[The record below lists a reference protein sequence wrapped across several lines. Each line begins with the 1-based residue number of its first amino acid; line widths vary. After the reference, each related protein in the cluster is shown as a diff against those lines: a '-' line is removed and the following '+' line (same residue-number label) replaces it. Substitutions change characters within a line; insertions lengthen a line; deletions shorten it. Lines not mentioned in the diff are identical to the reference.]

1 MADSSSGRASRDK
14 TENREA
20 FIVKA
25 IVNGRILLPDAEI
38 RNKALLYDDVILG
51 IVDEAEARRQADE
64 IIDAGGA
71 YVAPGLMDVHIHG
84 YGGDDVSDDD
94 PDGVRRMSE
103 KLLANGVTS
112 FLPTTLTIGWDMLQS
127 ICGHMRVLAQ
137 ESQRPEY
144 HGSEIL
150 GVHLEGPFINP
161 ERKGAQNPAYILPP
175 DAEKVLP
182 YADVVR
188 LITLAPEMPG
198 GYECIRTLKQQTD
211 IAISMGHSSATF
223 DQAMTGIGQGVTR
236 ATHLFNAMSP
246 LHHRDPGV
254 VGAALNSDVYTELIA
269 DTFHVNKGIY
279 PMLAKVK
286 GNKLVLITDALR
298 SAGMPDGEYENGGQ
312 VFILKGIECRLTDGT
327 IAGSVL
333 RLNQGVRNF
342 RDYGGVT
349 MVQAVRA
356 ASLAPAESI
365 GVADEKGSLAPGK
378 HADIVLLDDDCNV
391 LKTIVRGVCKFERG

>member
-1 MADSSSGRASRDK
+1 M
-14 TENREA
+14 
-20 FIVKA
+20 KA
-25 IVNGRILLPDAEI
+25 IVNGRILLPDTEVHS
-38 RNKALLYDDVILG
+38 KALLYDEAIIG
-51 IVDEAEARRQADE
+51 IVDEADARREADE
-64 IIDAGGA
+64 VLDANGA

-94 PDGVRRMSE
+94 PAGVRRMSE
-103 KLLANGVTS
+103 KLLENGVTS
-112 FLPTTLTIGWDMLQS
+112 FLPTTLTVGWDTLIS
-127 ICGHMRVLAQ
+127 VCGHMRVLAR

-144 HGSEIL
+144 PGAEIL

-161 ERKGAQNPAYILPP
+161 ERKGAQNPEYILPP
-175 DAEKVLP
+175 DADKVLP
-182 YADVVR
+182 YADIVK

-198 GYECIRTLKQQTD
+198 GYDCIRTLKQQSD

-223 DQAMTGIGQGVTR
+223 DQAMTGIGLGVTR

-246 LHHRDPGV
+246 MHHRDPGV

-279 PMLAKVK
+279 PMLAKTK
-286 GNKLVLITDALR
+286 GSKLVLITDALR

-312 VFILKGIECRLTDGT
+312 VFVLKGIECRLRDGT

-349 MVQAVRA
+349 MAQAVRA

-365 GVADEKGSLAPGK
+365 GIADEKGSLTPGK
-378 HADIVLLDDDCNV
+378 DADIVLLDDSCRV
-391 LKTIVRGVCKFERG
+391 LKTIVRGVCKYSM

>member
-1 MADSSSGRASRDK
+1 M
-14 TENREA
+14 
-20 FIVKA
+20 KA
-25 IVNGRILLPDAEI
+25 IVNGRILLPDTEVHS
-38 RNKALLYDDVILG
+38 KALLYDEAIIG
-51 IVDEAEARRQADE
+51 IVDEADARREADE
-64 IIDAGGA
+64 VLDANGA

-94 PDGVRRMSE
+94 PAGVRRMSE
-103 KLLANGVTS
+103 KLLENGVTS
-112 FLPTTLTIGWDMLQS
+112 FLPTTLTVDWDTLKS
-127 ICGHMRVLAQ
+127 VCGHMRVLAR

-144 HGSEIL
+144 PGAEIL

-161 ERKGAQNPAYILPP
+161 ERKGAQNPEYILPP
-175 DAEKVLP
+175 DADKVLP
-182 YADVVR
+182 YADIVK

-198 GYECIRTLKQQTD
+198 GYDCIRTLKQQSD

-223 DQAMTGIGQGVTR
+223 DQAMTGIGLGVTR

-279 PMLAKVK
+279 PMLAKTK
-286 GNKLVLITDALR
+286 GSKLVLITDALR

-312 VFILKGIECRLTDGT
+312 VFVLKGIECRLRDGT

-333 RLNQGVRNF
+333 RLNQGVRHF

-349 MVQAVRA
+349 MAQAVRA
-356 ASLAPAESI
+356 ASLSAAESI
-365 GVADEKGSLAPGK
+365 GLADTKGSLSPGK
-378 HADIVLLDDDCNV
+378 DADITLLNDDCGV
-391 LKTIVRGVCKFERG
+391 LKTIVRGVCKFDRACN

>member
-1 MADSSSGRASRDK
+1 M
-14 TENREA
+14 
-20 FIVKA
+20 KA
-25 IVNGRILLPDAEI
+25 IVNGRILLPDTEVHS
-38 RNKALLYDDVILG
+38 KALLYDEAIIG
-51 IVDEAEARRQADE
+51 IVDEADARREADE
-64 IIDAGGA
+64 VLDANGA

-94 PDGVRRMSE
+94 PAGVRRMSE
-103 KLLANGVTS
+103 KLLENGVTS
-112 FLPTTLTIGWDMLQS
+112 FLPTTLTVGWDTLIS
-127 ICGHMRVLAQ
+127 VCGHMRVLAR

-144 HGSEIL
+144 PGAEIL

-161 ERKGAQNPAYILPP
+161 ERKGAQNPEYILPP
-175 DAEKVLP
+175 DADKVLP
-182 YADVVR
+182 YADIVK

-198 GYECIRTLKQQTD
+198 GYDCIRTLKQQSD

-223 DQAMTGIGQGVTR
+223 DQAMTGIGLGVTR

-279 PMLAKVK
+279 PMLAKTK
-286 GNKLVLITDALR
+286 GSKLVLITDALR

-312 VFILKGIECRLTDGT
+312 VFVLKGIECRLRDGT

-333 RLNQGVRNF
+333 RLNQGVRHF

-349 MVQAVRA
+349 MAQAVRA
-356 ASLAPAESI
+356 ASLSAAESI
-365 GVADEKGSLAPGK
+365 GLADTKGSLSPGK
-378 HADIVLLDDDCNV
+378 DADITLLNDDCGV
-391 LKTIVRGVCKFERG
+391 LKTIVRGVCKFD

>member
-1 MADSSSGRASRDK
+1 M
-14 TENREA
+14 
-20 FIVKA
+20 KA
-25 IVNGRILLPDAEI
+25 IVNGRILLPDTEVHS
-38 RNKALLYDDVILG
+38 KALLYDEAIIG
-51 IVDEAEARRQADE
+51 IVDEADARREADE
-64 IIDAGGA
+64 VLDANGA

-94 PDGVRRMSE
+94 PAGVRRMSE
-103 KLLANGVTS
+103 KLLENGVTS
-112 FLPTTLTIGWDMLQS
+112 FLPTTLTVDWDTLKS
-127 ICGHMRVLAQ
+127 VCGHMRVLAR

-144 HGSEIL
+144 PGAEIL

-161 ERKGAQNPAYILPP
+161 ERKGAQNPEYILPP
-175 DAEKVLP
+175 DADKVLP
-182 YADVVR
+182 YADIVK

-198 GYECIRTLKQQTD
+198 GYDCIRALKQQSD
-211 IAISMGHSSATF
+211 IAISMGHSSAAF
-223 DQAMTGIGQGVTR
+223 DQAMTGIGLGVTR

-279 PMLAKVK
+279 PMLAKTK
-286 GNKLVLITDALR
+286 GSKLVLITDALR

-312 VFILKGIECRLTDGT
+312 VFVLKGIECRLRDGT

-333 RLNQGVRNF
+333 RLNQGVRHF

-349 MVQAVRA
+349 MAQAVRA
-356 ASLAPAESI
+356 ASLSAAESV
-365 GVADEKGSLAPGK
+365 GLAETKGSLTPGK
-378 HADIVLLDDDCNV
+378 DADITLLNDDCNV
-391 LKTIVRGVCKFERG
+391 LKTIVRGVCRFDRACN

>member
-1 MADSSSGRASRDK
+1 M
-14 TENREA
+14 
-20 FIVKA
+20 KA
-25 IVNGRILLPDAEI
+25 IVNGRILLPDTEVHS
-38 RNKALLYDDVILG
+38 KALLYDEAIIG
-51 IVDEAEARRQADE
+51 IVDEADARREADE
-64 IIDAGGA
+64 VLDANGA

-94 PDGVRRMSE
+94 PAGVRRMSE
-103 KLLANGVTS
+103 KLLENGVTS
-112 FLPTTLTIGWDMLQS
+112 FLPTTLTVGWDTLIS
-127 ICGHMRVLAQ
+127 VCGHMRVLAR

-144 HGSEIL
+144 PGAEIL

-161 ERKGAQNPAYILPP
+161 ERKGAQNPEYILPP
-175 DAEKVLP
+175 DADKVLP
-182 YADVVR
+182 YADIVK

-198 GYECIRTLKQQTD
+198 GYDCIRTLKQQSD

-223 DQAMTGIGQGVTR
+223 DQAMTGIGLGVTR

-246 LHHRDPGV
+246 MHHRDPGV

-279 PMLAKVK
+279 PMLAKTK
-286 GNKLVLITDALR
+286 GSKLVLITDALR

-312 VFILKGIECRLTDGT
+312 VFVLKGIECRLRDGT

-333 RLNQGVRNF
+333 RLNQGVRHF

-349 MVQAVRA
+349 MAQAVRA
-356 ASLAPAESI
+356 ASLSAAESI
-365 GVADEKGSLAPGK
+365 GLADTKGSLSPGK
-378 HADIVLLDDDCNV
+378 DADITLLNDDCGV
-391 LKTIVRGVCKFERG
+391 LKTIVRGVCKFD